1 MKNFGSLKSGHAA
14 SDEYFK
20 NQPIW
25 YDSDMLRSC
34 ALGFC
39 IGVIVTSIVIAMCI

>member
-1 MKNFGSLKSGHAA
+1 MKNFFSFKTGHKA

-25 YDSDMLRSC
+25 FDSDMIHSC
-34 ALGFC
+34 ILGFC
-39 IGVIVTSIVIAMCI
+39 IGVVSTLLIIVVWI